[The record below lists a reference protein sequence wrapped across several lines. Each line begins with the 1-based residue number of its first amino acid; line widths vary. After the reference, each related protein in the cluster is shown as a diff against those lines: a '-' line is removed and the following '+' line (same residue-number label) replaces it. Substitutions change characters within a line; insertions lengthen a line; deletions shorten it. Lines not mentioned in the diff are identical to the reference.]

1 MTIDVSLI
9 PQNRVENLISKLSE
23 IENNIGNIGTDIT
36 NNLVHKSGNETI
48 SGEKTFT
55 NPISITTT
63 ADEARFITTFTDVS
77 LDTNPTT
84 NVYNGFK
91 SVDSNGVE
99 FANCNCSY
107 NTAGRIGSNFY
118 VNRNDS
124 GTSVSGTMGIYIDKN
139 GTSAY
144 TQAPTPASGDNSTKI
159 ATTNW
164 CYDPAKS
171 TNLVHRNGNETIIG
185 TKTYNIDGYDMYKS
199 TSMDITNK
207 PSESHSLGTNYAD
220 KNGNIHGQI
229 FLRTESDGSVIQA
242 ISCLN
247 HSQTSWAQFA
257 VGFDSSDIMFARLNG
272 NNIKGF
278 VTETW
283 KSGTSWYRIWSD
295 GWIEQGGQTPKTS
308 DALISISFA
317 RAFSQDNPNVQL
329 TRRFYY
335 DNDATGCQ
343 NRTTG
348 VSSVT
353 TTGFKCYDNG
363 WSSAGGS
370 VGVWYACGY

>member
-36 NNLVHKSGNETI
+36 NNVVHKSGNETI
-48 SGEKTFT
+48 SGEKNFT
-55 NPISITTT
+55 NPISITTP
-63 ADEARFITTFTDVS
+63 ANEARFITTFTDVA

-84 NVYNGFK
+84 NVFNGFK

-118 VNRNDS
+118 VTRNDS

-171 TNLVHRNGNETIIG
+171 TNLVHRSGDEVINGKKTFTTCIRKTTSTSWENIISMTGNNFPYIAGYSTDNDTALALCTLHNGNWCNIEIHNNGTGGYATIPTPATNDNS
-185 TKTYNIDGYDMYKS
+185 TKI
-199 TSMDITNK
+199 
-207 PSESHSLGTNYAD
+207 
-220 KNGNIHGQI
+220 
-229 FLRTESDGSVIQA
+229 
-242 ISCLN
+242 
-247 HSQTSWAQFA
+247 
-257 VGFDSSDIMFARLNG
+257 
-272 NNIKGF
+272 
-278 VTETW
+278 
-283 KSGTSWYRIWSD
+283 
-295 GWIEQGGQTPKTS
+295 
-308 DALISISFA
+308 
-317 RAFSQDNPNVQL
+317 
-329 TRRFYY
+329 
-335 DNDATGCQ
+335 
-343 NRTTG
+343 
-348 VSSVT
+348 VT
-353 TTGFKCYDNG
+353 TNWSKIVHPTYPNITTSTRVSVPANTDYSIPYDCWVWWGNTSYVGIRYLYVNG
-363 WSSAGGS
+363 IEFGHSYGNSGHWEEFNTLFFPIKAGNVIRHKGDNS
-370 VGVWYACGY
+370 TCFLYQNVY